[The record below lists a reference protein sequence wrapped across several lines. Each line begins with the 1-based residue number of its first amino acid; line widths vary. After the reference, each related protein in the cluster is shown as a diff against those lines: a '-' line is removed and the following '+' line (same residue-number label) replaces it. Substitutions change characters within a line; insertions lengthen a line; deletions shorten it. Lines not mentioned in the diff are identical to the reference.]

1 MRSPLVAVV
10 AALALVAL
18 AAPLTAQ
25 QYQEPGSKV
34 AFDVEKGDMV
44 LLGAGLRVKKILF
57 IKAKVYAV
65 GFYVDRTALEGP
77 LAPFKGKPASDELRM
92 VLQTGDFPKELVL
105 HFVRDVGQ
113 DKIQDAMR
121 DALEDG
127 TDPKVL
133 DQFISYFPEV
143 KDGQR
148 CTLRWAS
155 GGTLETVM
163 AGDEKPA
170 ISDRTLAEKLFGLYV
185 GPHPLQD
192 DFAPDMVARTGEVL
206 AE

>member
-10 AALALVAL
+10 TALALVAV

-25 QYQEPGSKV
+25 QYQEPKSKV

-44 LLGAGLRVKKILF
+44 LLGAGLRIKKILF
-57 IKAKVYAV
+57 VKAKVYAV
-65 GFYVDRTALEGP
+65 AFYVDKAAVEGP
-77 LAPFKGKPASDELRM
+77 LAPFKGQPASDALRREL
-92 VLQTGDFPKELVL
+92 QDGDFPKELVL

-113 DKIQDAMR
+113 GKIQDAMR
-121 DALEDG
+121 EALEEG

-143 KDGQR
+143 KHGQR

-163 AGDEKPA
+163 AGQEKPA
-170 ISDRTLAEKLFGLYV
+170 ISNQALAEKLFGLYV
-185 GPHPLQD
+185 GPDPLQD
-192 DFAPDMVARTGEVL
+192 DFKPDMVARAGEVL
-206 AE
+206 K